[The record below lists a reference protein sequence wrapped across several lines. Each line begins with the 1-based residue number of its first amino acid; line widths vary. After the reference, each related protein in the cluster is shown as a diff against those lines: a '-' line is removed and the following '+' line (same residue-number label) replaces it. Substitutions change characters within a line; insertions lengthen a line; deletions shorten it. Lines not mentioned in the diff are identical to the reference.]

1 MSRESLDKMDDDFS
15 FLYSTTGQDEDEEAK
30 AGGGWLVMISEA
42 DFVHQ
47 DPKTGTGNQDK
58 STICFWD
65 S

>member
-1 MSRESLDKMDDDFS
+1 MDDDFS

-47 DPKTGTGNQDK
+47 DPKNNFRKPGQEPYLSDK
-58 STICFWD
+58 PHFQ
-65 S
+65 